1 VLPTY
6 NRPAMVIERDRFL
19 DDTAQWRLSLGLTS
33 RTASMHSLMSALS
46 DEERGAISVSL
57 TRALDEIV
65 DVLRRK
71 RANGPAA

>member
-1 VLPTY
+1 
-6 NRPAMVIERDRFL
+6 MVIERDRFL
-19 DDTAQWRLSLGLTS
+19 DDSAQWRLSLGLTS
-33 RTASMHSLMSALS
+33 RTASTHSLMSALT

-71 RANGPAA
+71 RATGPAA